1 MLLVRWVFLV
11 LFLLPGCAAQ
21 QSPRRSLTILH
32 LNDLHA
38 RLLPDSQ
45 HRGGFAH
52 VAEAIRQEK
61 AKSEASLVMHG
72 GDLVQGSPV
81 STIFKGLPVYE
92 VANTLGF
99 DFHTLGNHEFDYG
112 WRKIPEFVAKAE
124 FPTVNANVVDGQG
137 NLLVPKPYSI
147 REINGIRVGVIG
159 ILTAELAKLTRAP
172 LRGPWRALPVM
183 ETVSRYVDE
192 IENRTDLIV
201 VLSHLFPREE
211 DEILRQNTRVPLIV
225 SGHHHG
231 GQDEVKEF
239 EGRLCVKT
247 RPYGRE
253 LGRLDIEFDLE
264 RKRIVSH
271 QWKRIPID
279 SRQYPADQATAKLVE
294 KWEAKVS
301 EIVDVPIGESARKY
315 SRQELQPMIER
326 AMAEAVG
333 ADIGHM
339 PLGSIRDSLPQGRI
353 LARHVWNILPFGNT
367 IMAGRFQSKD
377 LPPEVTS
384 VHSLDPEREYTV
396 STIHFVAEKWRENGL
411 QVGLEG
417 PILREV
423 FIDWIKSGEHARF

>member
-1 MLLVRWVFLV
+1 MLLLRWVFLV

-38 RLLPDSQ
+38 RLLPDAQ

-52 VAEAIRQEK
+52 VAQAIRQEK
-61 AKSEASLVMHG
+61 ANSEASLVMHG

-112 WRKIPEFVAKAE
+112 WRKISEFVAKAE
-124 FPTVNANVVDGQG
+124 FPTLNANVVDGQG
-137 NLLVPKPYSI
+137 NLLVPRPYLI
-147 REINGIRVGVIG
+147 REVNGIRVGVIG
-159 ILTAELAKLTRAP
+159 ILTAELANLTRAP
-172 LRGPWRALPVM
+172 LRGPWRALPVT

-201 VLSHLFPREE
+201 VLSHIFPREE
-211 DEILRQNTRVPLIV
+211 DEMLRQNTRVPLIIG
-225 SGHHHG
+225 GHHHG

-264 RKRIVSH
+264 RKRIVSY

-279 SRQYPADQATAKLVE
+279 SRKYPADQATAKLVE

-301 EIVDVPIGESARKY
+301 EIVDVPIGRAARKI
-315 SRQELQPMIER
+315 SRGELKPLIER
-326 AMAEAVG
+326 AMVEAVH
-333 ADIGHM
+333 AD
-339 PLGSIRDSLPQGRI
+339 LGYMNRGGIRDELPEGEL
-353 LARHVWNILPFGNT
+353 LARHVWNVLPFGNF
-367 IMAGRFQSKD
+367 ISVGQVSGER
-377 LPPEVTS
+377 LPPELTNGRNI
-384 VHSLDPEREYTV
+384 DRNRDYK
-396 STIHFVAEKWRENGL
+396 VATNDFMGEKWREMGL
-411 QVGLEG
+411 SFSEDGL
-417 PILREV
+417 LVRDV
-423 FIDWIKSGEHARF
+423 MIDWIKNQKVIR

>member
-1 MLLVRWVFLV
+1 MWLVRNI
-11 LFLLPGCAAQ
+11 FLLLLLLSGCAPQ
-21 QSPRRSLTILH
+21 QNQHRSLTILH

-38 RLLPDSQ
+38 RLLPDAE

-52 VAEAIRQEK
+52 VAEAIRQEQ
-61 AKSEASLVMHG
+61 AKSAFSLVMHG

-81 STIFKGLPVYE
+81 STIFQGVPVYE
-92 VANTLGF
+92 VANALGL

-112 WRKIPEFVAKAE
+112 WRKISEFVAKAE

-137 NLLVPKPYSI
+137 KLLVPKPYLI

-159 ILTAELAKLTRAP
+159 ILTAELANLTRAP
-172 LRGPWRALPVM
+172 LRGPWRALPVT

-239 EGRLCVKT
+239 AGRLCVKT

-279 SRQYPADQATAKLVE
+279 SRKYPVDQATAKLVE

-301 EIVDVPIGESARKY
+301 KIVDVPIGRAARKI
-315 SRQELQPMIER
+315 SRGELKPLIEQ
-326 AMAEAVG
+326 AIAEAVQ
-333 ADIGHM
+333 AD
-339 PLGSIRDSLPQGRI
+339 LGYMNRGGIRDDLPEGEL
-353 LARHVWNILPFGNT
+353 LARHVWNVLPFGNL
-367 IMAGRFQSKD
+367 ISVALIPGDK
-377 LPPEVTS
+377 LPPELAGGRN
-384 VHSLDPEREYTV
+384 LDRNRAYR
-396 STIHFVAEKWRENGL
+396 VATNDFMGGKWGEMGL
-411 QVGLEG
+411 PFSEDKLLVRDVMIE
-417 PILREV
+417 
-423 FIDWIKSGEHARF
+423 WIKNQKVIR

>member
-1 MLLVRWVFLV
+1 MLLLRWVFIV

-61 AKSEASLVMHG
+61 ATSEASLVMHG

-81 STIFKGLPVYE
+81 STIFEGVPVYE

-112 WRKIPEFVAKAE
+112 WWKIPEFVAKAE
-124 FPTVNANVVDGQG
+124 FPTLNANVVNGQG
-137 NLLVPKPYSI
+137 NLLVPKPYLI
-147 REINGIRVGVIG
+147 REVNGIRVGVIG
-159 ILTAELAKLTRAP
+159 ILTAELVDLTKAP
-172 LRGPWRALPVM
+172 LRGPWRALPVT

-201 VLSHLFPREE
+201 VLSHIFPREE
-211 DEILRQNTRVPLIV
+211 DQILRQNPRVPLIIG
-225 SGHHHG
+225 GHHHG

-239 EGRLCVKT
+239 QGRLCVKT

-279 SRQYPADQATAKLVE
+279 SRKYPADQATAKLVE

-301 EIVDVPIGESARKY
+301 EIVDVPIGRAARKI
-315 SRQELQPMIER
+315 SRGELKPMIER
-326 AMAEAVG
+326 AIVEAVD
-333 ADIGHM
+333 AD
-339 PLGSIRDSLPQGRI
+339 LGYMNRGGIRDELPKGLL
-353 LARHVWNILPFGNT
+353 LARHVWNVLPFGNF
-367 IMAGRFQSKD
+367 ISVGQVPGER
-377 LPPEVTS
+377 LPPELTNGRNI
-384 VHSLDPEREYTV
+384 DRNRDYK
-396 STIHFVAEKWRENGL
+396 VATNDFMGEKWREMGL
-411 QVGLEG
+411 PFSEDGL
-417 PILREV
+417 LVRDV
-423 FIDWIKSGEHARF
+423 MIDWIKNQEVIR

>member
-52 VAEAIRQEK
+52 VTEAIRQEK

-72 GDLVQGSPV
+72 GDLVQGTPV

-137 NLLVPKPYSI
+137 NLLVPKPYLI

-159 ILTAELAKLTRAP
+159 ILTAELVDLTKAP
-172 LRGPWRALPVM
+172 LRGPWRALPVT

-201 VLSHLFPREE
+201 VLSHIFPREE
-211 DEILRQNTRVPLIV
+211 DEILRQNPRVPLIIG
-225 SGHHHG
+225 GHHHG

-239 EGRLCVKT
+239 QGRLCVKT

-253 LGRLDIEFDLE
+253 LGRLDIEFDLKS
-264 RKRIVSH
+264 KRIVSH
-271 QWKRIPID
+271 RWKRIPID
-279 SRQYPADQATAKLVE
+279 SRTYPADEATAKQVE
-294 KWEAKVS
+294 KWEARVS
-301 EIVDVPIGESARKY
+301 EVVDVPIGRAARRI
-315 SRQELQPMIER
+315 SRGELKPLIER
-326 AMAEAVG
+326 AMVEAVG
-333 ADIGHM
+333 AD
-339 PLGSIRDSLPQGRI
+339 LGYMNRGGIRDELPEGPL
-353 LARHVWNILPFGNT
+353 LARHVWNVLPFGNF
-367 IMAGRFQSKD
+367 ISVGQVPGDR
-377 LPPEVTS
+377 LPPELTNGRNI
-384 VHSLDPEREYTV
+384 DRNRDYK
-396 STIHFVAEKWRENGL
+396 VATNDFMGEKWREMGL
-411 QVGLEG
+411 SFSEDGL
-417 PILREV
+417 LVRDV
-423 FIDWIKSGEHARF
+423 MIDWIKNQKVIR

>member
-1 MLLVRWVFLV
+1 MFLARRIFLAVLLLS
-11 LFLLPGCAAQ
+11 GCTAQ
-21 QSPRRSLTILH
+21 QNQHRSLTILH

-38 RLLPDSQ
+38 RLLPDAE

-52 VAEAIRQEK
+52 VTEAIRQEK
-61 AKSEASLVMHG
+61 AKSEFSLVMHG
-72 GDLVQGSPV
+72 GDLVQGTPV
-81 STIFKGLPVYE
+81 STIFEGVPVYE
-92 VANTLGF
+92 VANTLGL

-112 WRKIPEFVAKAE
+112 WKKIREFVAKAE
-124 FPTVNANVVDGQG
+124 FPTLNANVVDGQG
-137 NLLVPKPYSI
+137 NLIVPKPYLI

-159 ILTAELAKLTRAP
+159 ILTADLVDLTRAP
-172 LRGPWRALPVM
+172 LRGPWRALPAP
-183 ETVSRYVDE
+183 ETIRRYVDE
-192 IENRTDLIV
+192 IEDRADLIV
-201 VLSHLFPREE
+201 VLSHIFPREE
-211 DEILRQNTRVPLIV
+211 DEILRQNPRVPLII

-231 GQDEVKEF
+231 GQDEVKTF
-239 EGRLCVKT
+239 DGRICVKT

-279 SRQYPADQATAKLVE
+279 SRVYPAEEITATLVR

-339 PLGSIRDSLPQGRI
+339 PLGSIRDSLPQGKL

-367 IMAGRFQSKD
+367 IMAGRFHAKD
-377 LPPEVTS
+377 LPPAVAS
-384 VHSLDPEREYTV
+384 SHSLDPDSDYTV

-411 QVGLEG
+411 QFGLEG

-423 FIDWIKSGEHARF
+423 FIDWIKSSERGTF